1 MSETRMQYRKLGRSG
16 LKVSAVSLGGWT
28 TYGQTVEEQNVV
40 QRIIDRALEL
50 GVNFF
55 DIADVYARGKAEELM
70 GAALAASG
78 AQRHHLVVSSK
89 VFHPMSDDVNDR
101 GLSRKHIMESIDR
114 SLDRLGFDYL
124 DVYFA
129 HRYDPE
135 TPLEETVEAFSD
147 VVRSG
152 RAHYWG
158 TSMWTAAQIAEAHT
172 FAKANGLVAPVTEQP
187 EYSMIRRG
195 RVGADPPHHHTT
207 RDRARGIQPPGAGAA
222 YRQVRRRR
230 AAGQPLR
237 QLRTLPREEPDG
249 SQRRQGQGAQ
259 ARGRRAGHHAGAA
272 RPRVGPAAAGG
283 GERHHGRQPPGAAGG
298 QRQGRQRGA
307 EPGDGRTDRRDPEL
321 SWTGLPARAPLQ
333 RGAGGGSQVRAGGP

>member
-70 GAALAASG
+70 GAALDASG
-78 AQRHHLVVSSK
+78 AERHHLVVSSK
-89 VFHPMSDDVNDR
+89 VFGRMSDDVNDR

-124 DVYFA
+124 DIYFA
-129 HRYDPE
+129 HRYDEE

-158 TSMWTAAQIAEAHT
+158 TSMWTAAQIARAHA
-172 FAKANGLVAPVTEQP
+172 FERSNGLVAPVTEQP
-187 EYSMIRRG
+187 QYSLLARE
-195 RVGADPPHHHTT
+195 RVAEQIAP
-207 RDRARGIQPPGAGAA
+207 AA
-222 YRQVRRRR
+222 LDLGV
-230 AAGQPLR
+230 GLVVFSPLAQGMLTGKYDDGVPEGSR
-237 QLRTLPREEPDG
+237 FDNLPRF
-249 SQRRQGQGAQ
+249 
-259 ARGRRAGHHAGAA
+259 
-272 RPRVGPAAAGG
+272 
-283 GERHHGRQPPGAAGG
+283 GERLL
-298 QRQGRQRGA
+298 
-307 EPGDGRTDRRDPEL
+307 TDEN
-321 SWTGLPARAPLQ
+321 
-333 RGAGGGSQVRAGGP
+333 